1 MEDMLRDRDIA
12 RDRRRDD
19 ERYRFRPRETERDRD
34 GMIPLSRPARRAI
47 AAPSTA
53 EAGLVDA
60 FRKIRPVVYNAR
72 ENAPPGAR
80 RDELRP
86 RSRSM
91 KTIFIVGVASGFEIR
106 HFI

>member
-1 MEDMLRDRDIA
+1 
-12 RDRRRDD
+12 
-19 ERYRFRPRETERDRD
+19 
-34 GMIPLSRPARRAI
+34 MIPLSRPVRRAS

-60 FRKIRPVVYNAR
+60 FRKIRPVVYSAR

-91 KTIFIVGVASGFEIR
+91 KTIFTVGVASGFEMR
-106 HFI
+106 HFIYPEGRLGGNINAQPSVGHPSCLSSSTRKWRS